1 MINILS
7 RNQKN
12 QFVSKPHLFI
22 VMGVSGSGKTVISER
37 LANDLNTQGNYEF
50 LDADDFHSVQA
61 IERMAAN
68 LPLNDS
74 MRKPWVEAIMNK
86 LIELY
91 KQNKSV
97 VLAFSGLKYQHRKC
111 FRTLDFKS
119 HFYYLSTDINTIR
132 NRMLKRENHFFRA
145 ELLASQFSAME
156 EERSDEK
163 DMTKVDVSGTLDEVY
178 QQVYTLVQ
186 QELSK
191 EL

>member
-7 RNQKN
+7 RNQKK
-12 QFVSKPHLFI
+12 QFISKLHLFI
-22 VMGVSGSGKTVISER
+22 VMGVSGSGKTVISEK
-37 LANDLNTQGNYEF
+37 LVNDLDAQGNYVF
-50 LDADDFHSVQA
+50 LDADDFHSAQA

-68 LPLNDS
+68 LPLDDT

-86 LIELY
+86 LRELY
-91 KQNKSV
+91 VQKKNV
-97 VLAFSGLKYQHRKC
+97 VLAFSGLKYQHRKI
-111 FRTLDFKS
+111 FRTLDFQC

-163 DMTKVDVSGTLDEVY
+163 DITKLDVSGTLDEVY

-191 EL
+191 DL

>member
-68 LPLNDS
+68 LPLDDA
-74 MRKPWVEAIMNK
+74 MRKPWVEAITNK
-86 LIELY
+86 LIEIY
-91 KQNKSV
+91 EQKKNV
-97 VLAFSGLKYQHRKC
+97 VLAFSGLKYQHRKS
-111 FRTLDFKS
+111 FRTLDFKC

-132 NRMLKRENHFFRA
+132 NRMLKREN
-145 ELLASQFSAME
+145 ES
-156 EERSDEK
+156 
-163 DMTKVDVSGTLDEVY
+163 
-178 QQVYTLVQ
+178 
-186 QELSK
+186 
-191 EL
+191 

>member
-1 MINILS
+1 
-7 RNQKN
+7 
-12 QFVSKPHLFI
+12 
-22 VMGVSGSGKTVISER
+22 MGVSGSGKTVVSER
-37 LANDLNTQGNYEF
+37 LVKDLNKEGHYEF
-50 LDADDFHSVQA
+50 LDADDFHSAQA

-68 LPLNDS
+68 LPLDNS

-86 LIELY
+86 LVELY

-111 FRTLDFKS
+111 FRTLDFKC
-119 HFYYLSTDINTIR
+119 HFYYLSADINMIR
-132 NRMLKRENHFFRA
+132 ARMVNRENHFFRA

-163 DMTKVDVSGTLDEVY
+163 DITKLDVSGTLDEVY

-191 EL
+191 DL